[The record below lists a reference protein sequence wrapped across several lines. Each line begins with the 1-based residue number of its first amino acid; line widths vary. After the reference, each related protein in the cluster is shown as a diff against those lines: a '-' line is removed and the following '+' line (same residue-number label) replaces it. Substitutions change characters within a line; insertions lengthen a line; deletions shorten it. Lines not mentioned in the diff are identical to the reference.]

1 MKLAGQCAKI
11 KCCVNFE
18 APMYMDAQKDFPSK
32 DVRLETLD
40 GTYYHFKTDV
50 FKRQIT
56 YSTSENVP
64 ANLVT
69 IPVGRALEIIAANNR
84 GEKVVSLVGD
94 MRGGDEHHD
103 FQNVVGQDSLTRFD
117 NKKGRKQKGNKG
129 GQDKNGRPKAEAKQP
144 KPAQQRTSADDS
156 ASKRDGGQRD
166 SGKNDGGQQP
176 RRDNRKKGDRRPQQG
191 GGENRREKN
200 NGKNT
205 GEARQK

>member
-1 MKLAGQCAKI
+1 M
-11 KCCVNFE
+11 
-18 APMYMDAQKDFPSK
+18 
-32 DVRLETLD
+32 D

-84 GEKVVSLVGD
+84 GEKIVSLVGD

-117 NKKGRKQKGNKG
+117 NKKGRRQKGNKG
-129 GQDKNGRPKAEAKQP
+129 GQDKNGRLKAEAKQP

-166 SGKNDGGQQP
+166 NGKNAGGQQP

-200 NGKNT
+200 NSKNT